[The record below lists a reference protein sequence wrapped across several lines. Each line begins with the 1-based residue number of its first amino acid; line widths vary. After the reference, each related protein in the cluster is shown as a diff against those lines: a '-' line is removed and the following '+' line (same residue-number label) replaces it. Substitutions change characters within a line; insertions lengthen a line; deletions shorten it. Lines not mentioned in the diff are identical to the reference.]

1 MGITL
6 SKQGRHE
13 QCPLLGW
20 APALQTLTPALKNMG
35 HLNPMY
41 IHARDYPKKQAR
53 ITPMRIFRYRS
64 HLLPRALLV
73 AGSASHLVPSAP
85 PLLSPWVSRQD
96 LPSADTAQSPWL
108 PLLMSPHP
116 TSLLH
121 SLPECPWPH
130 TPELPLSC
138 SSSKDAARESPV
150 R

>member
-13 QCPLLGW
+13 QYPLLGW

-64 HLLPRALLV
+64 HLLPCAV
-73 AGSASHLVPSAP
+73 QGAGSASHLVPSAP

-96 LPSADTAQSPWL
+96 LPSADTVRSPWL
-108 PLLMSPHP
+108 PLLMSPHQPARCTPSQNALGP
-116 TSLLH
+116 TH
-121 SLPECPWPH
+121 
-130 TPELPLSC
+130 LSFL
-138 SSSKDAARESPV
+138 SPAV
-150 R
+150 PAKMLQGNPQ